1 MSSRANDGAG
11 TVAVI
16 AGGIVAVFLAIAL
29 IIGIFVGID
38 DGISAFNRS
47 QNVKD
52 AHNKAAVAII
62 NEQNTIQVTKLEEQ
76 NQANEIQVT
85 KQKAQIQYQQAVGVR
100 DADQE
105 INKTLT
111 PLYIQYLQIQAM
123 EDMATS
129 GKNNTVIY
137 IPSGAGGI
145 PIPTVAA
152 GAGQ

>member
-1 MSSRANDGAG
+1 VSSNDPSIGTMVVGGVICLGVLIGGGVGLDAG
-11 TVAVI
+11 
-16 AGGIVAVFLAIAL
+16 F
-29 IIGIFVGID
+29 
-38 DGISAFNRS
+38 SAYSRY
-47 QNVKD
+47 QNIQS
-52 AHNKAAVAII
+52 AHNKAQVNII
-62 NEQNTIQVTKLEEQ
+62 NEQNTIEVTKLEEQ
-76 NQANEIQVT
+76 NQANMIQVT

-145 PIPTVAA
+145 PVPTVPA
-152 GAGQ
+152 GTGQ